1 MIFHSRFG
9 YASRYNALRMACV
22 AAGVL
27 FSPGA
32 GADTPGFTKP
42 DVRHASGHLRVDVA
56 DALVSLEARA
66 ISVVDIITELARQSN
81 LQIVLD
87 EPIEGTVSLELVR
100 VSMPVALT
108 RILKDHDFALK
119 VVHDS
124 RGEVDAATL
133 WVFHRSPNEQAPSG
147 HDVSAAERHSGSVE
161 QRANERM
168 NAVQRYAALEEQEAL
183 AYLNEALADVD
194 PVVRKKA
201 VTLLAD
207 LESDG
212 ASSMLI
218 TALWDSDAHVREEA
232 VHALRQ
238 TGEAMLTQSL
248 HNALADPNDSVRSA
262 AIQAL
267 VDIDFADSEQ
277 LLRAALNDPNP
288 SLRAD
293 VLAALG
299 EMGGNAAIDLIENAL
314 EDDDT
319 GVRIA
324 AVESLP
330 NFDEKDAIGA
340 LSIGLQDRHA
350 EVREAAIYAL
360 SEIGSNEA
368 VQLASKALE
377 DAHPAVRAAAR
388 ALRTRNAMP
397 TSRN

>member
-1 MIFHSRFG
+1 MILQSRLV
-9 YASRYNALRMACV
+9 YASRFNVLRVACV
-22 AAGVL
+22 ATGLL
-27 FSPGA
+27 FSPGT
-32 GADTPGFTKP
+32 GADTPGFTEP

-56 DALVSLEARA
+56 NALVSLEARA
-66 ISVVDIITELARQSN
+66 ISAENIITELARLSN

-87 EPIEGTVSLELVR
+87 EPIEGTVTLELVR
-100 VSMPVALT
+100 VSMPVALS

-124 RGEVDAATL
+124 RAEVHAATL
-133 WVFHRSPNEQAPSG
+133 WIFRRSSNEQALFG
-147 HDVSAAERHSGSVE
+147 YDVSAAEMHSGSIE
-161 QRANERM
+161 QSANERM
-168 NAVQRYAALEEQEAL
+168 NAVQRYAALEEHEAL
-183 AYLNEALADVD
+183 AYLNEALADAD
-194 PVVRKKA
+194 PVIRKKA

-232 VHALRQ
+232 VHALSQ
-238 TGEAMLTQSL
+238 TDEAMLTQSL
-248 HNALADPNDSVRSA
+248 HNALADPNDSVRDA

-267 VDIDFADSEQ
+267 VDTDIGDSVQ

-293 VLAALG
+293 VLTALG
-299 EMGGNAAIDLIENAL
+299 EMGGDAAIGLIANAL

-324 AVESLP
+324 AVESLS

-368 VQLASKALE
+368 VQLAAKALE

-388 ALRTRNAMP
+388 ALHSGNAVT